1 MKSWFNTL
9 KLPTHIADAIHPV
22 GLQNAGLFDVI
33 MQMRGEIFRQMPGRC
48 TSKIKLGEHYYFL
61 KQHFGVGWKE
71 IFKNLMTF
79 KLPIIGARTEMIA
92 IEALHSIGIQTTP
105 FIAFGERG
113 LNPATKNSFLITK
126 DLGDIISLE
135 DVCTNW
141 LQTPPSIQ
149 LKRQLIRN
157 VAHLAGIMHANGLN
171 HRDFYICHI
180 CVQRTAFAAQ
190 DYQLFLIDLH
200 RMGVRK
206 KISNTQRLKDL
217 AALHFS
223 SLHCGL
229 SKKDYACFLS
239 IYQGYCNAPLSSAFW
254 QKVNARAQLLNAR
267 QIKYADRKW

>member
-1 MKSWFNTL
+1 LKLCFNTL
-9 KLPTHIADAIHPV
+9 KLPTHIADDINPI
-22 GLQNAGLFDVI
+22 GLKNADLFDVI

-48 TSKIKLGEHYYFL
+48 TSKIRIGEQYYFL

-71 IFKNLMTF
+71 IFKNLITF
-79 KLPIIGARTEMIA
+79 KLPIIGGHTEMIA
-92 IEALHSIGIQTTP
+92 IEALQSIGIQTTP
-105 FIAFGERG
+105 FVAFGERG
-113 LNPATKNSFLITK
+113 LNPATKKSFLITK

-135 DVCTNW
+135 DVCADW
-141 LQTPPSIQ
+141 LHKPPSLQ
-149 LKRQLIRN
+149 FKRQLIRK
-157 VAHLAGIMHANGLN
+157 VAHMAGNMHANGLN

-180 CVQRTAFAAQ
+180 CLHKSAFAAQ
-190 DYQLFLIDLH
+190 DFQLFLIDLH

-206 KISNTQRLKDL
+206 KISNTHRLKDL

-239 IYQGYCNAPLSSAFW
+239 IYQSYCNAPLSNDFW
-254 QKVNARAQLLNAR
+254 QKVNARAQHLNAR